1 MKNKLTINSLAKNN
15 IKHRKKQYTLMIIGI
30 LLSMILSSTAVLFAS
45 SMATTAN
52 KYFKNNFGNC
62 DNIYYHEDAD
72 DDFYKQA
79 VEQNYLDDY
88 GFAHIIGRIYP
99 ASDSEELSLNIGYL
113 DEKAKELYYP
123 VFLEGEYPTKAGE
136 IALEKATLEL
146 INPDLKIGDIFTVYM
161 RGQNAETHLDGLVEK
176 TYRLVGI
183 LRNKRS
189 NILQQSG
196 LNPDFLP
203 SAFVSDGSDL
213 LPGGKEAKVAYINIT
228 DYKEINGDVQSN
240 WYGYQTEMGLY
251 GESAVEMQAFLSDG
265 KYQFQYTNTY
275 MTMVLVCIFAVVLLL
290 SSSIGIINAMNSN
303 IADRKKQIG
312 MLRTVGATKRQIR
325 KIFSREAII
334 ISLICA
340 PVSLVVAFVAVKSMS
355 GIFGEEFA
363 FTLNIPV
370 LLLSGVFSVICVSLA
385 SIIPVYSA
393 SRVSPIQSIR
403 NIEVMRK
410 MKKKNIKSKKS
421 FNVSKLLAK
430 RNLTFY
436 RRKQAIVSFFLIIT
450 IVASCFGFSYLKHE
464 SQYVD
469 DYTRGYYELQSN
481 HSYYGNYHNVR
492 DSVNTGYSENLKQSI
507 WNMPYMDNV
516 SGQKNC
522 QGTLLLDELTDYF
535 EVFNMHYYSFD
546 DSGEYRAEEIKRAQ
560 NNCQTSKEVFP
571 VEIISYEASEIELL
585 KDKLSD
591 GKINIDKLNSG
602 EEVILVAP
610 DKVAYGSEPHF
621 DGSGYSSWLHSDE
634 NISEKK
640 EYIASAE
647 RTIGI
652 GDTFGLNIL
661 FTKDECF
668 ENVECIKNT
677 VTISSLISPKE
688 FSSLSYERFAIITTN
703 EGMNK
708 LSDNKIGYSKL
719 SADLKNEYKDNM
731 TEELNDMIMD
741 KFEIMTLNNQQHSY
755 TYSYYS
761 NQTDNKVTFAVIFFA
776 ILSVMALLLAG
787 SISIINNSLT
797 ARIRESKR
805 EMGTLRAVGATQ
817 KDLTLSCV
825 RQLLSMFG
833 WGTSLGFGIFFMA
846 YAGIQIYNSVR
857 PENRVPIHI
866 ELYIWPAIVATV
878 LLLVI
883 CSLNLYFKIK
893 KETKNSI
900 IENIREL

>member
-45 SMATTAN
+45 SMATTTN
-52 KYFKNNFGNC
+52 EYFKNNFANC
-62 DNIYYHEDAD
+62 DDIYYHEKAD

-79 VEQNYLDDY
+79 VEKKHLDDY
-88 GFAHIIGRIYP
+88 GFAHVIGRIYP
-99 ASDSEELSLNIGYL
+99 ASDSEELNLNIGYL

-146 INPDLKIGDIFTVYM
+146 INPDLKIGDVFTIYM
-161 RGQNAETHLDGLVEK
+161 KGQNAETHLDGLVEK

-183 LRNKRS
+183 LQNKRS
-189 NILQQSG
+189 NILQQTG
-196 LNPDFLP
+196 LHPDFLP

-228 DYKEINGDVQSN
+228 NYKEINGDVESN
-240 WYGYQTEMGLY
+240 WYDYQTEMGLY
-251 GESAVEMQAFLSDG
+251 GESSAEMQAYLSSY
-265 KYQFQYTNTY
+265 KNQFQYTNTY

-334 ISLICA
+334 ISLICT
-340 PVSLVVAFVAVKSMS
+340 PISLIVAFIVVKSMS

-370 LLLSGVFSVICVSLA
+370 LLLSGVFSVMCVALS

-393 SRVSPIQSIR
+393 SKVSPIQSIR

-410 MKKKNIKSKKS
+410 MKAKKIKSKNS

-469 DYTRGYYELQSN
+469 NYHRGYYELRSN
-481 HSYYGNYHNVR
+481 RTYLGNYHNLT
-492 DSVNTGYSENLKQSI
+492 DSVSTGYSENLKQSI
-507 WNMPYMDNV
+507 WNMPYTDSV

-571 VEIISYEASEIELL
+571 VEIISYESSEIELL
-585 KDKLSD
+585 KNKLSD

-610 DKVAYGSEPHF
+610 DKVAFGKTI
-621 DGSGYSSWLHSDE
+621 DMSWLDSDE
-634 NISEKK
+634 NISDKK
-640 EYIASAE
+640 EYLASAE
-647 RTIGI
+647 RTIGV

-661 FTKDECF
+661 FTNDEFF
-668 ENVECIKNT
+668 EKVECVENT

-688 FSSLSYERFAIITTN
+688 FSNLSYERFAIVTTN

-708 LSDNKIGYSKL
+708 LSDNKIGYNKL

-761 NQTDNKVTFAVIFFA
+761 NQTDNNVTFAVIFFA

-805 EMGTLRAVGATQ
+805 EIGTLRAVGATQ
-817 KDLTLSCV
+817 RDLTLSYV

-833 WGTSLGFGIFFMA
+833 WGTVIGFGIFFVG
-846 YAGIQIYNSVR
+846 YAVLKILEKAKDMQMY
-857 PENRVPIHI
+857 
-866 ELYIWPAIVATV
+866 LDLCIWPAAVATI